1 MPVRHLAAPKPCPLT
16 LHPNDTIILGPLTI
30 IKEDIDLPSDICK
43 IHLQAELPIEIG
55 SKNADNIQG
64 RVSQSHLILQMN
76 YWNQR
81 VIRMMNLGTRF
92 YRSRDI
98 NFSSV
103 PPVQGE
109 LLGIWIIEA
118 IEQNPICECHKSP
131 KCSAHTAL
139 LTIRKEMHTKMEED
153 PSEEEAPWVSRNW
166 RNRLK
171 LSRIPW
177 MLSMPK
183 NITCCHNSISL
194 LAQQFLTLA
203 QNWFPS
209 SIRGSLSPCDKL

>member
-1 MPVRHLAAPKPCPLT
+1 MPVRHLAAPKPCPLI
-16 LHPNDTIILGPLTI
+16 LHPNDTIILGV
-30 IKEDIDLPSDICK
+30 IKEDIDLPSDIRK
-43 IHLQAELPIEIG
+43 IHLKAELSIELG
-55 SKNADNIQG
+55 FENVDKIQG
-64 RVSQSHLILQMN
+64 RVSQSHLILRIN

-81 VIRMMNLGTRF
+81 VIRMMNLGTGF
-92 YRSRDI
+92 YHSREI
-98 NFSSV
+98 KFSSV

-118 IEQNPICECHKSP
+118 INQNPICENHKSP
-131 KCSAHTAL
+131 KCPAHTAL
-139 LTIRKEMHTKMEED
+139 LTSRKEMHTNMEED

-194 LAQQFLTLA
+194 LPQ
-203 QNWFPS
+203 
-209 SIRGSLSPCDKL
+209 